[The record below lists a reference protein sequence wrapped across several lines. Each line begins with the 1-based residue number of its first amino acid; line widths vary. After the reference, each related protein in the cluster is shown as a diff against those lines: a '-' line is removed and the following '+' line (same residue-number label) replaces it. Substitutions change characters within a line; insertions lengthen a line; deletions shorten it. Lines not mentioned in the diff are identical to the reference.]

1 MTEPS
6 AIWPIARTRASIARH
21 RRAIH
26 DALRAVL
33 GEQEAARLMEDDD
46 AFREPAPRDDAP
58 SSSTE
63 RARTLMDTAQGRA
76 RLATLTWDTL

>member
-1 MTEPS
+1 
-6 AIWPIARTRASIARH
+6 
-21 RRAIH
+21 
-26 DALRAVL
+26 
-33 GEQEAARLMEDDD
+33 MEDDD

-63 RARTLMDTAQGRA
+63 RARILMDTAQGRA

>member
-1 MTEPS
+1 MREPS
-6 AIWPIARTRASIARH
+6 RIWPIARTRASIAAH

-26 DALRAVL
+26 DALCAAL
-33 GEQEAARLMEDDD
+33 GEQEAERLMKDDD

-63 RARTLMDTAQGRA
+63 RTRMLMDTAQGRT
-76 RLATLTWDTL
+76 RLATLTWDTV